1 MSPEPRPGRR
11 SGVAALL
18 PLVVAVCVVV
28 LVREAVRAVAP
39 GVNTWVVFVAAL
51 VAGWLAYTG
60 AERYL
65 DRRDERNR
73 P

>member
-1 MSPEPRPGRR
+1 MSPAPPRGRR

-18 PLVVAVCVVV
+18 PIVVAICVVV
-28 LVREAVRAVAP
+28 LVREVVQAVAP

-51 VAGWLAYTG
+51 VAGWLAYGGT
-60 AERYL
+60 ERLL
-65 DRRDERNR
+65 DRRDDRNN